1 MLLQMAGFPF
11 LWLHTISLYMHVCVC
26 VGGVCTDFF
35 FHSAIEGHLGC
46 FHILDIVNNA
56 AVNTGVQILF

>member
-11 LWLHTISLYMHVCVC
+11 LWLHTISLYMHMCVC
-26 VGGVCTDFF
+26 VQIFF
-35 FHSAIEGHLGC
+35 FRSAIEGLLGC

-56 AVNTGVQILF
+56 AVNTGVHILF